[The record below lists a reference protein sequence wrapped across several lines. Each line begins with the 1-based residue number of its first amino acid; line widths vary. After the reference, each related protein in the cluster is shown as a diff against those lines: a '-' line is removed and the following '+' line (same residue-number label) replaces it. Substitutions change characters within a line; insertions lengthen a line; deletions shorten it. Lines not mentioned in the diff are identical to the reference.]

1 MDDKAKKI
9 TEHKVPKRPQ
19 FQWKKWRKESP
30 APVKRC
36 GHVTVA
42 DKESNDVKLYLLGG
56 TSNPLYPP
64 VDNEPIPDVWVYS
77 LRNELWTQLSFPTVP
92 VLCYSAALQIDHK
105 LLVVGGW
112 NRGPVNGTF
121 VLDTLRIDQ
130 GWKILQTK
138 NPPPAR
144 HTHTLTLCDKMIY
157 LFGGIDKAGKRYGD
171 LHELEPIACEWEE
184 IRALNGPVPRSQ
196 HSMVACDHYLYI
208 FGGRDG
214 MDRILSDFW
223 CFDTINRKWRQL
235 ESPTSTLWY
244 IEGTRLTGPFVIED
258 RKYLAL
264 LHGYSFENIFLFD
277 IKEGKWQSHKCVGD
291 IPSNRGYFTATLMT
305 NHEALIFGGQD
316 DNGTLNDLY
325 SLYLYGV
332 ESFPVGATSQPLSQS
347 SHASALATSGIKR
360 VEPPRRLDPPP
371 PASAASD
378 NTPLWIRELIVAVSR
393 KTENDMRTLQTNL
406 MNYMTNEMEKTKKE
420 MQQLIRESLGLVSP
434 LRERPHEE
442 TNFFTLSDM
451 MRSLS
456 IEVRNMKQMIGSSE
470 SRRQESNQLLKISHQ
485 LLKLSQDATA
495 TSYSGAPIKSTDLLK
510 LLQGFLRTVVNTKG
524 RELSAVEKQ
533 QLTKQLELFPPCY
546 TAVQFDA
553 TRTDEQEQV
562 IVMALELLNL
572 SRKRPHFPD
581 MTLMPLFV
589 DLLAAVDSVLEK
601 TRLQE

>member
-325 SLYLYGV
+325 SLYLC
-332 ESFPVGATSQPLSQS
+332 AHQ
-347 SHASALATSGIKR
+347 
-360 VEPPRRLDPPP
+360 
-371 PASAASD
+371 
-378 NTPLWIRELIVAVSR
+378 R
-393 KTENDMRTLQTNL
+393 KTARRSFICETHNIVFVLR
-406 MNYMTNEMEKTKKE
+406 
-420 MQQLIRESLGLVSP
+420 RRCRVVS
-434 LRERPHEE
+434 
-442 TNFFTLSDM
+442 
-451 MRSLS
+451 
-456 IEVRNMKQMIGSSE
+456 
-470 SRRQESNQLLKISHQ
+470 SRC
-485 LLKLSQDATA
+485 DVAATV
-495 TSYSGAPIKSTDLLK
+495 
-510 LLQGFLRTVVNTKG
+510 TVVTCIRTRNFWHQTSRATTTIG
-524 RELSAVEKQ
+524 PSSSCISCLRQHAVVDKRTHCCCQ
-533 QLTKQLELFPPCY
+533 QE
-546 TAVQFDA
+546 D
-553 TRTDEQEQV
+553 
-562 IVMALELLNL
+562 
-572 SRKRPHFPD
+572 
-581 MTLMPLFV
+581 
-589 DLLAAVDSVLEK
+589 
-601 TRLQE
+601 